1 MDELALYMAHDDD
14 PNIES
19 IDIVQ
24 PLQADADE
32 GSGCVPNEEETSDTE
47 AEIRIEYDA
56 DQT

>member
-1 MDELALYMAHDDD
+1 MAHDDD